1 MKNGVLIF
9 WLKSPIENAEP
20 LAIFEGILG
29 YSEELGDCIIRLGIL
44 AIGVGRFQDEID
56 TEVS

>member
-1 MKNGVLIF
+1 MLNLWQFLKIF
-9 WLKSPIENAEP
+9 
-20 LAIFEGILG
+20 LG
-29 YSEELGDCIIRLGIL
+29 CSEELGDCIIRLGIL